1 MEEFELEPGEEIV
14 LQVRQHILVFLL
26 RVLPLLLLAF
36 APSVLSGFFSM
47 FSSASPQAGAAY
59 SSLGVPSHLYRFFN
73 GVWLLCLWTAFFSML
88 TRHYLTV
95 WIITNLR
102 IVDIK
107 QYSLF
112 NRVVSSFLLV
122 RVQDV
127 TTDVSGILATIF
139 RFGKLSVETAGKD
152 EEFQMSGIVHPEN
165 IRDVIMGQVA
175 MLQGQPAVSE
185 GV

>member
-14 LQVRQHILVFLL
+14 LQVRAHILVFLL
-26 RVLPLLLLAF
+26 RVLPLLILAF
-36 APSVLSGFFSM
+36 VPSLLSGFFS
-47 FSSASPQAGAAY
+47 FFASASPQAGAAY
-59 SSLGVPSHLYRFFN
+59 SSLSVPSHLYRFFN

-88 TRHYLTV
+88 TRYYLTV
-95 WIITNLR
+95 WIITNIR

-112 NRVVSSFLLV
+112 NRSVSSFLLV
-122 RVQDV
+122 RVQDI
-127 TTDVSGILATIF
+127 TTDVSGALATIF

-165 IRDVIMGQVA
+165 IRDVIMSQVSMLHGQSGA
-175 MLQGQPAVSE
+175 GD